1 MPDRVQP
8 MINES
13 TPSTPS
19 MTRVPVDSCGAANA
33 ATSR

>member
-1 MPDRVQP
+1 MQDRVQA
-8 MINES
+8 MISES

-19 MTRVPVDSCGAANA
+19 MTRVPVDSSGAANA